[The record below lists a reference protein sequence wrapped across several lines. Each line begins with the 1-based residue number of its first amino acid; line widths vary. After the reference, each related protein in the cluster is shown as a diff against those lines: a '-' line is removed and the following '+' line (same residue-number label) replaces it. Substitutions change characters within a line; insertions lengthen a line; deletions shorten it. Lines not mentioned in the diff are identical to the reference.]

1 MFTKREQEKIVY
13 TVEKCTS
20 CSNMVKRKF
29 KTGDF
34 LFKETSECPSCKG
47 RIQIEKIFAETI
59 KE

>member
-1 MFTKREQEKIVY
+1 MFAKKEQEKTIY
-13 TVEKCTS
+13 TVENCIS

-34 LFKETSECPSCKG
+34 LFKETSECLSCKG
-47 RIQIEKIFAETI
+47 KIYIEKIFAETI